1 MEFMLKYEGGEI
13 RCRRILL
20 AETGGLFEISKD
32 ASVRPRELVSL
43 LADRGKYRS
52 VPDKSFSL
60 EKLAQD
66 SSRSHR

>member
-1 MEFMLKYEGGEI
+1 M
-13 RCRRILL
+13 
-20 AETGGLFEISKD
+20 
-32 ASVRPRELVSL
+32 SL

-66 SSRSHR
+66 SVKKSSIDVFYAEVTRTVEVTSDH